1 MQPEVFCLG
10 AVNLDLTYRVD
21 DLAEFLKEWGTG
33 LTRGGEEALFGEAEA
48 RLVDSLGRFGQPTG
62 RFGGGSAANT
72 AYALARLGFPV
83 ALVGRIGADADG
95 DFLKDSL
102 AGVNLDYAVQA
113 GESGRAY
120 ILLDPEGE
128 RTILVAPNTN
138 DDLAE
143 KDLPWQALAQARFLH
158 LTSLAGDGPFEL
170 QRQLV
175 LRLHGGPRLT
185 FDPGELYARRGRA
198 ALEDWLDNVETLLVT
213 EAEWALLG
221 GEAKRHPDWAPPIVL
236 IKRGPLGVRLL
247 TPVRYLD
254 VPADFEG
261 QPVDTLGAGDVFAAG
276 YIAGLFTGLNLPQ
289 AVRLAEHA
297 AAYKL
302 GGAGREGYPD
312 KKIMERIIARLR

>member
-10 AVNLDLTYRVD
+10 AINLDLTYRLD
-21 DLAEFLKEWGTG
+21 DLGGFLKEWGTG
-33 LTRGGEEALFGEAEA
+33 LTRGGEEAVAPTDEA
-48 RLVDSLGRFGQPTG
+48 RLRDLLPRFGQATG
-62 RFGGGSAANT
+62 QAGGGQAANT
-72 AYALARLGFPV
+72 AYALSRLGFPV
-83 ALVGRIGADADG
+83 ALVGRLGADDHG
-95 DFLKDSL
+95 FFVRQGLN
-102 AGVNLDYAVQA
+102 GVNLDYLVQA
-113 GESGRAY
+113 GETGRAY

-138 DDLAE
+138 DDLRE
-143 KDLPWQALAQARFLH
+143 PDLPWEALSQARFFH
-158 LTSLAGDGPFEL
+158 LTSFVGDGPLEL

-185 FDPGELYARRGRA
+185 FDPGALYARRGRA
-198 ALEDWLDNVETLLVT
+198 ALEDLLDNVETLLVT

-221 GEAKRHPDWAPPIVL
+221 GGLQSHPVWAPPIIL
-236 IKRGPLGVRLL
+236 IKRGPRGARLL

-254 VPADFEG
+254 IPASFEG
-261 QPVDTLGAGDVFAAG
+261 QPVDSLGAGDVFAAG
-276 YIAGLFTGLNLPQ
+276 YTAGLLTGLNLPQ

-312 KKIMERIIARLR
+312 RKVLERIIARLR

>member
-1 MQPEVFCLG
+1 M
-10 AVNLDLTYRVD
+10 
-21 DLAEFLKEWGTG
+21 
-33 LTRGGEEALFGEAEA
+33 LF
-48 RLVDSLGRFGQPTG
+48 RSSFV
-62 RFGGGSAANT
+62 
-72 AYALARLGFPV
+72 
-83 ALVGRIGADADG
+83 
-95 DFLKDSL
+95 
-102 AGVNLDYAVQA
+102 
-113 GESGRAY
+113 
-120 ILLDPEGE
+120 
-128 RTILVAPNTN
+128 
-138 DDLAE
+138 
-143 KDLPWQALAQARFLH
+143 
-158 LTSLAGDGPFEL
+158 GDGSFEL

-185 FDPGELYARRGRA
+185 LDPGKLYARRGRA
-198 ALEDWLDNVETLLVT
+198 ALEALLDNTETLLVT

-254 VPADFEG
+254 IPADFEG

-276 YIAGLFTGLNLPQ
+276 YIAGLLTGLNLPQ

-302 GGAGREGYPD
+302 AGAGRESYPD

>member
-1 MQPEVFCLG
+1 MQPEIFCLG
-10 AVNLDLTYRVD
+10 AINLDLTYRLD
-21 DLAEFLKEWGTG
+21 DLAGFLQEWGSG
-33 LTRGGEEALFGEAEA
+33 LIRGGEEALSPANEA
-48 RLVDSLGRFGQPTG
+48 RLRDLLPRFGQATG
-62 RFGGGSAANT
+62 QSGGGQAANT

-83 ALVGRIGADADG
+83 ALVGRLGADDNG
-95 DFLKDSL
+95 LFVREGLN
-102 AGVNLDYAVQA
+102 GVNLDYLVQA
-113 GESGRAY
+113 GETGRAY

-128 RTILVAPNTN
+128 RTILVAPKTN
-138 DDLAE
+138 DDLRE
-143 KDLPWQALAQARFLH
+143 NDLPWEALSQARFLH
-158 LTSLAGDGPFEL
+158 LTSFVGEGSFAL

-198 ALEDWLDNVETLLVT
+198 ALEDLLDNVETLLVN
-213 EAEWALLG
+213 EAEWTLLG
-221 GEAKRHPDWAPPIVL
+221 GEAHHHPVWAPPVVL

-276 YIAGLFTGLNLPQ
+276 YLAGLLTGLNLPQ

-312 KKIMERIIARLR
+312 KRVLERIIARLR